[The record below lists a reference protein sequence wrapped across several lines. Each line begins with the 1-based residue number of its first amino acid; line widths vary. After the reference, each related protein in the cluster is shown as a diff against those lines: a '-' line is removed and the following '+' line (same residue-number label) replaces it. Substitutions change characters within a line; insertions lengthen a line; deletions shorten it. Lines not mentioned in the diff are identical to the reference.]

1 MDNQQSMVEQEERPY
16 VKAELKRMIFH
27 REEETFSIASVKV
40 LETSESFEGKE
51 LVIKGYF
58 APLEEGETYILYGSF
73 ETHKKFGE
81 QYVVEEYRRV
91 MPETRDGLIA
101 YLSSELFDGIG
112 RKTAARVID
121 TLGEDAVTIILS
133 DRNSLDR
140 VPKMSDK
147 IKDNL
152 YKALV
157 EHQGF
162 EQVMVELTKH
172 GLGLKTI
179 QKIYGAFGN
188 QTLDILEEDPYQF
201 VFAVEGFG
209 FYRADELAKNR
220 NLTHNHPTRIRAG
233 CLYTLHQNLQAGH
246 TYLPLE
252 TCLLEM
258 EQLLHSPEEGP
269 LSYEELS
276 SEVTYL
282 GENRYVFIEEDRIYL
297 PSLYFAENG
306 FVTQVDRIL
315 ADEVN
320 TDFTQADL
328 LKVIGSIEEEETM
341 SYGKEQFEAIET
353 ALKEKMMIITGGPGT
368 GKTTVIKGLLHAYSK
383 LEDCS
388 LDPKDYTKD
397 VPFPFVLT
405 APTGRA
411 AKRMTESTGLP
422 ASTIHRLLGWDGHQT
437 FEKDHTNRI
446 EGKLLIIDEFSM
458 VDMWLSN
465 QLFRAIP
472 SDMQVVVVGD
482 EDQLPSVGP
491 GQVLADILASGEIPS
506 IQLNEVYRQK
516 EGSKIIHLAHA
527 IKNDACT
534 PDMLSKEKDFNFI
547 KAPETRLKDV
557 VTDIVAKAHEKSI
570 DLKDIQ
576 VLAPMYRTETGIHE
590 INRALQ
596 ERVNPKNKNK
606 REMEWK
612 GNIFRKGDK
621 VIQLVNQP
629 EEGVFNG
636 DIGEVAAIFRAEENV
651 DHIEQ
656 LVIEF
661 DGKEVTYPRKELSN
675 IMLAYCTSIHKSQGS
690 EFSIVIL
697 PVTYQYKRMLK
708 KNLLYTAVTRAKQS
722 LILCGDQQAFLKG
735 IRTKDTNQRF
745 TYLQEKL
752 KKETTVVYDEEDED
766 EAMSPY
772 DFM

>member
-1 MDNQQSMVEQEERPY
+1 MDNENVTMEPEEKPY
-16 VKAELKRMIFH
+16 VKVELKRMIFH
-27 REEETFSIASVKV
+27 KEEESFSIASVKV
-40 LETSESFEGKE
+40 LETTEDLKEKE
-51 LVIKGYF
+51 LVVKGYF
-58 APLEEGETYILYGSF
+58 SPLEEGEAYILYGYF

-81 QYVVEEYRRV
+81 QYVVEGYRRV
-91 MPETRDGLIA
+91 MPETKDGLIT
-101 YLSSELFDGIG
+101 YLSSDLFEGVG
-112 RKTAARVID
+112 KKTARRIVD
-121 TLGEDAVTIILS
+121 TLGEGAVSRILS
-133 DRNSLDR
+133 DKKVLDE
-140 VPKMSDK
+140 VPKMSRT
-147 IKDNL
+147 IKDKL
-152 YKALV
+152 YQTLQ

-179 QKIYGAFGN
+179 QKIYGAFGDK
-188 QTLDILEEDPYQF
+188 TLEILEEDPYQF
-201 VFAVEGFG
+201 VFTVEGFG
-209 FYRADELAKNR
+209 FHRADELAKQQD
-220 NLTHNHPTRIRAG
+220 LTDDHPTRIRAG
-233 CLYTLHQNLQAGH
+233 CLYSLHQNLQAGH
-246 TYLPLE
+246 VYLPLE
-252 TCLLEM
+252 TCILEM
-258 EQLLHSPEEGP
+258 EQLLQTSGKETLTYEKLAEEI
-269 LSYEELS
+269 
-276 SEVTYL
+276 THL
-282 GENRYVFIEEDRIYL
+282 GEEKFVFIEEDRIYL

-306 FVTQVDRIL
+306 FTSQVDRIISE
-315 ADEVN
+315 EVEVE
-320 TDFTQADL
+320 FTQADL
-328 LKVIGSIEEEETM
+328 LKVIGAIEEEETM

-353 ALKEKMMIITGGPGT
+353 ALKQKMMIITGGPGT

-383 LEDCS
+383 LMDYS

-397 VPFPFVLT
+397 FAFPFVLA

-437 FEKDHTNRI
+437 FEKNHTNQL

-491 GQVLADILASGEIPS
+491 GQVLADLLASNVLPS
-506 IQLNEVYRQK
+506 IQLSEVYRQK

-527 IKNDACT
+527 IKNDTCT
-534 PDMLSKEKDFNFI
+534 AEMLTKEKDFNFI
-547 KAPETRLKDV
+547 QAPDMQLKDV

-570 DLKDIQ
+570 DLRDIQ

-590 INRALQ
+590 LNRSLQ
-596 ERVNPKNKNK
+596 SRVNPKKKNK

-612 GNIFRKGDK
+612 GNVFRKGDK

-629 EEGVFNG
+629 EENVFNG
-636 DIGEVAAIFRAEENV
+636 DIGEVVAIFRAEENV
-651 DHIEQ
+651 DQVEQ
-656 LVIEF
+656 VVVEF
-661 DGKEVTYPRKELSN
+661 DGKEVTYPKKELGN

-690 EFSIVIL
+690 EFSIVVL
-697 PVTYQYKRMLK
+697 PVTYQYNRMLK

-722 LILCGDQQAFLKG
+722 LILCGTPQAFLKG
-735 IRTKDTNQRF
+735 ISTKDTNQRF

-752 KKETTVVYDEEDED
+752 RKETPVTYDEEEEED
-766 EAMSPY
+766 AISPY

>member
-1 MDNQQSMVEQEERPY
+1 MDNQQSIEQEKRPY

-27 REEETFSIASVKV
+27 KEEEAFSIASVKV
-40 LETSESFEGKE
+40 LETTENLKMEE
-51 LVIKGYF
+51 LIVKGHF
-58 APLEEGETYILYGSF
+58 TPLEEGETYIFHGYF
-73 ETHKKFGE
+73 EHHKKFGE
-81 QYVVEEYRRV
+81 QYVVEEYRRLL
-91 MPETRDGLIA
+91 PETKDGLIA
-101 YLSSELFDGIG
+101 YLSSELFDGVG
-112 RKTAARVID
+112 KKTAERIVE
-121 TLGEDAVTIILS
+121 TLGENAVPRILS
-133 DRNSLDR
+133 DKQVLDQ
-140 VPKMSDK
+140 VPKMSAK
-147 IKDNL
+147 IKDKL
-152 YKALV
+152 YYSLT

-162 EQVMVELTKH
+162 ERVMVELTKH

-179 QKIYGAFGN
+179 QKIYGAFGDK
-188 QTLDILEEDPYQF
+188 TLDILEEDPYQF
-201 VFAVEGFG
+201 VFTVEGFG
-209 FYRADELAKNR
+209 FHRADELARHR
-220 NLTHNHPTRIRAG
+220 NLTHDHPTRIRAG

-246 TYLPLE
+246 IYLPLE

-258 EQLLHSPEEGP
+258 EQLLHHPGESPLTYEQ
-269 LSYEELS
+269 LSG
-276 SEVTYL
+276 EVIHL
-282 GENRYVFIEEDRIYL
+282 GEEKYVYIEEDRIYL
-297 PSLYFAENG
+297 PTLYFAENG
-306 FVTQVDRIL
+306 FVTQVERIL
-315 ADEVN
+315 SGEMEV
-320 TDFTQADL
+320 DFTQAEL

-353 ALKEKMMIITGGPGT
+353 ALKKKMMVITGGPGT

-397 VPFPFVLT
+397 VPFPFVLA

-411 AKRMTESTGLP
+411 AKRMNESTGLP

-437 FEKDHTNRI
+437 FEKDSTNQI
-446 EGKLLIIDEFSM
+446 EGKILIIDEFSM

-491 GQVLADILASGEIPS
+491 GQVLADLIASDVIPL
-506 IQLNEVYRQK
+506 IQLIEVYRQK

-527 IKNDACT
+527 IKNDTCT
-534 PDMLSKEKDFNFI
+534 LDMLKKEQDFNFI
-547 KAPETRLKDV
+547 HAPDSRLNEV
-557 VTDIVAKAHEKSI
+557 VTNIVAKAHEKSI
-570 DLKDIQ
+570 DMKDIQ
-576 VLAPMYRTETGIHE
+576 VLAPMYRSETGIHE
-590 INRALQ
+590 INRSLQ
-596 ERVNPKNKNK
+596 NRVNPGSKNK
-606 REMEWK
+606 REIEWK

-636 DIGEVAAIFRAEENV
+636 DIGEVAAIFRAEENI
-651 DHIEQ
+651 DHVEQ
-656 LVIEF
+656 VVVEF
-661 DGKEVTYPRKELSN
+661 DTKEVTYSKKELSN

-690 EFSIVIL
+690 EFSIVVL
-697 PVTYQYKRMLK
+697 PVTYQYNRMLK

-722 LILCGDQQAFLKG
+722 LILCGDPQAFIKG
-735 IRTKDTNQRF
+735 IRTKDTNQRY

-752 KKETTVVYDEEDED
+752 KKETDFTYDEDEEDE
-766 EAMSPY
+766 ALSPY